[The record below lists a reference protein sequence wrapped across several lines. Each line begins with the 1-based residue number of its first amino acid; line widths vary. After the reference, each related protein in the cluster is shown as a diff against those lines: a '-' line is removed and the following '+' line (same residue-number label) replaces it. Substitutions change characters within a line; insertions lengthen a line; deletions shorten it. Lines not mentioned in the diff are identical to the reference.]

1 MSVEILS
8 WAILD
13 AKGNPICDYDSIDD
27 LGEDVSAVVPV
38 EPQENG
44 ALYAYDKVAQP
55 QQITVTLLFSGDYAA
70 QEAAIAK
77 IDAALQGLEAFTVV
91 TPTTVRSNMTLIGV
105 SSMRSSSSGAN
116 LLSVDLT
123 FQEVRSATVGGKAAA
138 WSPKKETGANKVDC
152 GKKQTSVVGGVV
164 EAMTSGR

>member
-13 AKGNPICDYDSIDD
+13 TKGNPICDYDSIDD

-91 TPTTVRSNMTLIGV
+91 TPTTVRSNMTLIGA
-105 SSMRSSSSGAN
+105 SSTRSSSGGAN

-123 FQEVRSATVGGKAAA
+123 FQEVRSANVGGGSVA
-138 WSPKKETGANKVDC
+138 WSPKKATGASKVDG
-152 GKKQTSVVGGVV
+152 GKRQTTLLGGLF
-164 EAMTSGR
+164 S

>member
-27 LGEDVSAVVPV
+27 LGEDTSAVVPV

-44 ALYAYDKVAQP
+44 ALYAYDKVVQP

-70 QEAAIAK
+70 QEAAIAR
-77 IDAALQGLEAFTVV
+77 IDAALRGF
-91 TPTTVRSNMTLIGV
+91 
-105 SSMRSSSSGAN
+105 
-116 LLSVDLT
+116 
-123 FQEVRSATVGGKAAA
+123 
-138 WSPKKETGANKVDC
+138 
-152 GKKQTSVVGGVV
+152 GGVHRGHADHGTL
-164 EAMTSGR
+164 EHDAGRRQLDPLLYGRSEPALG

>member
-27 LGEDVSAVVPV
+27 LGEDTSAVVPV

-77 IDAALQGLEAFTVV
+77 IDAALRGLEAFTVV
-91 TPTTVRSNMTLIGV
+91 TPTTVRSNMTLIGA
-105 SSMRSSSSGAN
+105 SSTRSSTGGAN
-116 LLSVDLT
+116 LLLVDLT
-123 FQEVRSATVGGKAAA
+123 FQEVRSANVGGGSVA
-138 WSPKKETGANKVDC
+138 WSPKKATGASKVDG
-152 GKKQTSVVGGVV
+152 GKWQTRFIRGLFS
-164 EAMTSGR
+164 